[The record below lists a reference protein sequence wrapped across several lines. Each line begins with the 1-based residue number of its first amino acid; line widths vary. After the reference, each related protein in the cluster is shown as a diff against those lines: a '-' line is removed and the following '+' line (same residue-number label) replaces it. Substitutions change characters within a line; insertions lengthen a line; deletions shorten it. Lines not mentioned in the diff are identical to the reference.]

1 MTASRSLRVHS
12 TQKQCL
18 WYVILTRGSSHDDLL
33 THAPREHPGLCEW
46 SVCCILHATPHQL
59 LYRCSRRYRL
69 AQVFGQTFHQLHHR
83 SGCDGGILQA
93 PLLSDLGER
102 SSCMTAQSCL
112 ERRPAVIARASKT
125 LPKLWTRAPTLLPT
139 RHSLA
144 ASIEERHLLLPS
156 DSPSY
161 QHLAKG
167 MMLAKD
173 DRSFLYRRDMSREPH
188 SPSADLGES

>member
-102 SSCMTAQSCL
+102 SSCMTAQSCAAPGSDRMSL
-112 ERRPAVIARASKT
+112 QDIAQALDPRAHLTTYQTQSGGEHRGKA
-125 LPKLWTRAPTLLPT
+125 LAP
-139 RHSLA
+139 
-144 ASIEERHLLLPS
+144 SI
-156 DSPSY
+156 
-161 QHLAKG
+161 
-167 MMLAKD
+167 
-173 DRSFLYRRDMSREPH
+173 
-188 SPSADLGES
+188 